1 MTFFRSHA
9 PSNFQPSGYKQ
20 SRRSAD
26 EYLES
31 SIKHASPA
39 RLRLMLLERSV
50 EVARVLADAWRNRP
64 ESHGPNEFSLKLL
77 DLITELLSGITTAE
91 GVGEQ
96 VADLYVFLAKHL
108 LIAEQTSD
116 ADAIDELRAVL
127 EIEADTWR
135 MVCAN
140 DAQPQTAG
148 GTAAA
153 ASPTPSA
160 HGGLN
165 LQG

>member
-1 MTFFRSHA
+1 MTFSPSHA

-39 RLRLMLLERSV
+39 RLRLMLLERSI
-50 EVARVLADAWRNRP
+50 EVARALADSWRTRP
-64 ESHGPNEFSLKLL
+64 ESHGPNEYSLKLL
-77 DLITELLSGITTAE
+77 DLITELLSGITTAD
-91 GVGEQ
+91 GVCSQ

-108 LIAEQTSD
+108 LISEKTSD

-140 DAQPQTAG
+140 DTRAQPSG
-148 GTAAA
+148 H
-153 ASPTPSA
+153 ASNATSSGSPA